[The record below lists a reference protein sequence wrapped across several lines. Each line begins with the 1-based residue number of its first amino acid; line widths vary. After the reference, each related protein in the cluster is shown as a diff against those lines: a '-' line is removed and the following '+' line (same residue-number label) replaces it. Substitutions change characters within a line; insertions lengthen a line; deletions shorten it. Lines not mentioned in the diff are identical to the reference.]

1 MPTIKI
7 SELTELTTSPADN
20 DLMVVVDASTNETKK
35 QEVSNFLQSPTIPA
49 LTVTTTATFSG
60 ATVADGGTI
69 TTTDING
76 GTIDG
81 TIIGATTPAAGTFT
95 TLTASGLTTVD
106 VVRHTPR
113 ASAPVSVSAGD
124 IYFNSTLAKFQGF
137 DGTAT
142 VDIGTFEGFDIDSD
156 YGTTGNV
163 GLGLNTLNSLSSGD
177 GNTAVGSNALAAGD
191 SDNNVA
197 IGYDALR
204 NADGVG
210 LAVWNTSVGYS
221 SLESSTT
228 AGLNTAIGAFALRSI
243 TTASRNVAIGAESGS
258 NLSSSTL
265 NVFVGNASGLS
276 VTTGGENT
284 CLGYFAG
291 QTLTTGSNNTCIGRG
306 SAPSSASVSN
316 EITLGNSNITSLR
329 CNTTSISSLSD
340 QRDKTNIIDSPYGL
354 ETLEKVKVRQFE
366 WATRKGNIKDGTS
379 EIGFIAQELQE
390 VGENSL
396 LNLVMDNN
404 PEFLEAKPASLIPIL
419 VKAVQEL
426 SDKVKELE
434 SKQ

>member
-81 TIIGATTPAAGTFT
+81 TVIGATTPAAGSFT

-113 ASAPVSVSAGD
+113 ASAPASVSAGD
-124 IYFNSTLAKFQGF
+124 IYFNSTLNKFQGY

-142 VDIGTFEGFDIDSD
+142 VDIGVFEGFGVNSEL
-156 YGTTGNV
+156 GGANNV
-163 GLGLNTLNSLSSGD
+163 AHGLNALSGMVTGD
-177 GNTAVGSNALAAGD
+177 GNAAFGSNALATGE
-191 SDNNVA
+191 SQYCVA
-197 IGYDALR
+197 VGYNALR
-204 NADGVG
+204 NSDGAG
-210 LAVWNTSVGYS
+210 LAVWNTAVGYRA
-221 SLESSTT
+221 LQDSTT
-228 AGLNTAIGAFALRSI
+228 SGLNTAIGSDTLRSI
-243 TTASRNVAIGAESGS
+243 TTASRNVGVGSEAGS
-258 NLSSSTL
+258 NLSSGTL
-265 NVFVGNASGLS
+265 NVFVGNSAGSS
-276 VTTGGENT
+276 VTGGGSNT
-284 CLGYFAG
+284 LIGYDAG
-291 QTLTTGSNNTCIGRG
+291 GTLSTGSNNTCIGKF
-306 SAPSSASVSN
+306 SEPSSVSVSN
-316 EITLGNSNITSLR
+316 EITLGNSDITTLR

-340 QRDKTNIIDSPYGL
+340 ERDKKDIVDSPYGL
-354 ETLEKVKVRQFE
+354 ETIEKIKPRQFV
-366 WATRKGNIKDGTS
+366 WDTRKGNIKDGST
-379 EIGFIAQELQE
+379 EVGFIAQELLQAGDND
-390 VGENSL
+390 VL
-396 LNLVMDNN
+396 KLVMDSN

-426 SDKVKELE
+426 SAKVKELE

>member
-20 DLMVVVDASTNETKK
+20 DLMVIVDANTNETKK
-35 QEVSNFLQSPTIPA
+35 QEVSNFLQSPTIPD

-81 TIIGATTPAAGTFT
+81 TAIGAAIPAAGTFT
-95 TLTASGLTTVD
+95 TLTASGLATFD

-113 ASAPVSVSAGD
+113 ASAPVSPSAGD
-124 IYFNSTLAKFQGF
+124 VYFNSTSGKFQGF
-137 DGTAT
+137 DGTDT
-142 VDIGTFEGFDIDSD
+142 VDIGVFESFDVDSD
-156 YGTTGNV
+156 FGGSGNV

-177 GNTAVGSNALAAGD
+177 SNTAVGSNALAEGD
-191 SDNNVA
+191 SQKNVA
-197 IGYDALR
+197 VGYDALR
-204 NADGVG
+204 YAEGG
-210 LAVWNTSVGYS
+210 GMAVWNTAVGYDALS
-221 SLESSTT
+221 SSTT
-228 AGLNTAIGAFALRSI
+228 AGLNTAIGAFALNSI
-243 TTASRNVAIGAESGS
+243 TTASRNVAIGAEAGF

-265 NVFVGNASGLS
+265 NTLVGNGAGNDM
-276 VTTGGENT
+276 TTGAENT
-284 CLGYFAG
+284 CLGYQAG
-291 QTLTTGSNNTCIGRG
+291 SSLTTGSNNTCIGRG
-306 SAPSSASVSN
+306 ADPSSVSVSN
-316 EITLGNSNITSLR
+316 QITLGNSSITSLR

-340 QRDKTNIIDSPYGL
+340 QRDKTNIIESPYGL

-379 EIGFIAQELQE
+379 EIGFVAQELQE
-390 VGENSL
+390 VGDNSL

-426 SDKVKELE
+426 SNKVKELE